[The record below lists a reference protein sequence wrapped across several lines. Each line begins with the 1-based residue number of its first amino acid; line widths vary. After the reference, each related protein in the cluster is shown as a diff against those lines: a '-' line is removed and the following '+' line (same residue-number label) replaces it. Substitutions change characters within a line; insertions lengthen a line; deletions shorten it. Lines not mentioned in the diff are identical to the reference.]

1 MLLPI
6 IMAGGSGSRL
16 WPLSRTLYPKQF
28 LSLTSSNTMLQET
41 IYRLNDIEHTA
52 PLLICN
58 EEHRFIVAEQLRN
71 ASIKSSGI
79 ILEPIGRNTAPA
91 LTLAAL
97 TAINLE
103 QDPLLL
109 ILPAD
114 HVIQNNEIFIQKI
127 NDAIQLAKENKL
139 VTFGITPNYPETGYG
154 YIRAGEK
161 INDNAYIVDKFVEK
175 PSCQVAKEYIDTK
188 KYYWNSGMFLFKAS
202 SYLTEIEKYSPDILA
217 ACKASISTATHDLD
231 FIRINEKAFS
241 LCPEDSIDYALMEK
255 TNNAVVVPINI
266 EWSDIGSWSALWE
279 LSEKDNNGNVIKGD
293 IITENTKNSYI
304 FSQSKLITTVGVNDL
319 VIVDTKDA
327 LLIAERNQVQDIKS
341 IVNKLKDANRIERI
355 QHREIFRPWGSHDE
369 IAHGDRYH
377 VKHIKIKPG
386 EKTALQLHYHRA
398 EHWIVVQGTAKII
411 IGDTSVLISE
421 NESRYI
427 PIGISHQIENPGK
440 IDLHLI
446 EVRSGTY
453 LGEDDIVRLE
463 EYNSG
468 NK

>member
-127 NDAIQLAKENKL
+127 NDAVQLAKENKL

-154 YIRAGEK
+154 YIKAGNK
-161 INDNAYIVDKFVEK
+161 IDDNSYIVDKFVEK
-175 PSCQVAKEYIDTK
+175 PSYQIAQEYIDTR

-202 SYLTEIEKYSPDILA
+202 SYLAEIEKYSPDILA
-217 ACKASISTATHDLD
+217 ACKQAISTATHDLD
-231 FIRINEKAFS
+231 FIRINEKEFS

-255 TNNAVVVPINI
+255 TNNAVVVPIDI

-293 IITENTKNSYI
+293 VLTENTKNSYI
-304 FSQSKLITTVGVNDL
+304 FSQNKLVTTVGVNDL

-327 LLIAERNQVQDIKS
+327 LLIAEKNQVQDIKS

-369 IAHGDRYH
+369 IAQGDRYH

-398 EHWIVVQGTAKII
+398 EHWIVVQGTARII

-427 PIGISHQIENPGK
+427 PIGIPHQIENPGK

-463 EYNSG
+463 EYNPG
-468 NK
+468 K

>member
-79 ILEPIGRNTAPA
+79 ILEPVGRNTAPA

-114 HVIQNNEIFIQKI
+114 HVIQNNEIFIRKI

-154 YIRAGEK
+154 YIKVGKK
-161 INDNAYIVDKFVEK
+161 IDDNAYIVDKFFEK
-175 PSCQVAKEYIDTK
+175 PSSQVAQDYIDTK
-188 KYYWNSGMFLFKAS
+188 EYYWNSGMFLFKAS
-202 SYLTEIEKYSPDILA
+202 IYLSEIEKYSPDILA
-217 ACKASISTATHDLD
+217 TCKQSISTATHDLD
-231 FIRINEKAFS
+231 FIRIDEKEFS

-255 TNNAVVVPINI
+255 TNNAVVVPIDI

-279 LSEKDNNGNVIKGD
+279 LSTKDDNGNVIKGD
-293 IITENTKNSYI
+293 VLTESTKNSYI
-304 FSQSKLITTVGVNDL
+304 FSQNKLVTTVGVDDL

-327 LLIAERNQVQDIKS
+327 LLIAGKSKVQDIKS
-341 IVNKLKDANRIERI
+341 IVNKLKDTNRIERI

-369 IAHGDRYH
+369 IAQGDRYH

-398 EHWIVVQGTAKII
+398 EHWIVVQGTAKIV

-427 PIGISHQIENPGK
+427 PIGIPHQIENPGK

-463 EYNSG
+463 EYNPG
-468 NK
+468 K

>member
-79 ILEPIGRNTAPA
+79 ILEPVGRNTAPA

-114 HVIQNNEIFIQKI
+114 HVIQNNEIFIRKI

-154 YIRAGEK
+154 YIKVGKK
-161 INDNAYIVDKFVEK
+161 IDDNAYIVDKFFEK
-175 PSCQVAKEYIDTK
+175 PSSQVAQDYIDTK
-188 KYYWNSGMFLFKAS
+188 EYYWNSGMFLFKAS
-202 SYLTEIEKYSPDILA
+202 IYLSEIEKYSPDILA
-217 ACKASISTATHDLD
+217 TCKQSISTATHDLD
-231 FIRINEKAFS
+231 FIRIDEKEFS

-255 TNNAVVVPINI
+255 TNNAVVVPIDI

-279 LSEKDNNGNVIKGD
+279 LSTKDDNGNVIKGD
-293 IITENTKNSYI
+293 VLTESTKNSYI
-304 FSQSKLITTVGVNDL
+304 FSQNKLVTTVGVDDL

-327 LLIAERNQVQDIKS
+327 LLIAGKSKVQDIKS
-341 IVNKLKDANRIERI
+341 IVNKLKDTNRIERI

-369 IAHGDRYH
+369 IAQGDRYH

-398 EHWIVVQGTAKII
+398 EHWIVVQGTAKIV
-411 IGDTSVLISE
+411 IGNTSVLISE

-427 PIGISHQIENPGK
+427 PIGIPHQIENPGK

-463 EYNSG
+463 EYNPG
-468 NK
+468 K

>member
-1 MLLPI
+1 MILPI

-154 YIRAGEK
+154 YIKVGKK
-161 INDNAYIVDKFVEK
+161 IDDNAYIVDKFFEK
-175 PSCQVAKEYIDTK
+175 PSSQVAQEYIDTK
-188 KYYWNSGMFLFKAS
+188 EYYWNSGMFLFKAS
-202 SYLTEIEKYSPDILA
+202 SYLSEIEKHSPDILA
-217 ACKASISTATHDLD
+217 ACKQSISTATHDLD
-231 FIRINEKAFS
+231 FIRIDEKEFS

-255 TNNAVVVPINI
+255 TNNAVVVPIDI

-279 LSEKDNNGNVIKGD
+279 LSTKDDNGNVIKGD
-293 IITENTKNSYI
+293 VLTENTKNSYI
-304 FSQSKLITTVGVNDL
+304 FSQNKLVTTVGVDDL

-327 LLIAERNQVQDIKS
+327 LLIAEKSKVQDIKS
-341 IVNKLKDANRIERI
+341 IVNKLKDTNRIERI

-369 IAHGDRYH
+369 IAQGDRYH

-398 EHWIVVQGTAKII
+398 EHWIVVQGTAKIV

-427 PIGISHQIENPGK
+427 PIGIPHQIENPGK

-463 EYNSG
+463 EYNPG
-468 NK
+468 K

>member
-79 ILEPIGRNTAPA
+79 ILEPVGRNTAPA

-114 HVIQNNEIFIQKI
+114 HVIQNNEIFIRKI

-154 YIRAGEK
+154 YIKVG
-161 INDNAYIVDKFVEK
+161 
-175 PSCQVAKEYIDTK
+175 K
-188 KYYWNSGMFLFKAS
+188 K
-202 SYLTEIEKYSPDILA
+202 
-217 ACKASISTATHDLD
+217 
-231 FIRINEKAFS
+231 
-241 LCPEDSIDYALMEK
+241 LM
-255 TNNAVVVPINI
+255 IM
-266 EWSDIGSWSALWE
+266 
-279 LSEKDNNGNVIKGD
+279 
-293 IITENTKNSYI
+293 
-304 FSQSKLITTVGVNDL
+304 LI
-319 VIVDTKDA
+319 
-327 LLIAERNQVQDIKS
+327 LLINFLKS
-341 IVNKLKDANRIERI
+341 
-355 QHREIFRPWGSHDE
+355 H
-369 IAHGDRYH
+369 
-377 VKHIKIKPG
+377 
-386 EKTALQLHYHRA
+386 
-398 EHWIVVQGTAKII
+398 
-411 IGDTSVLISE
+411 
-421 NESRYI
+421 
-427 PIGISHQIENPGK
+427 
-440 IDLHLI
+440 HL
-446 EVRSGTY
+446 R
-453 LGEDDIVRLE
+453 
-463 EYNSG
+463 
-468 NK
+468 